1 MAMAADLE
9 ALLADESPDAAIIT
23 TANGAVL
30 HWNKGAE
37 SIFGYTQAEAIGRSV
52 NELIVPEDRHDE
64 ERRIL
69 GETLATGYATFESL
83 RRTKDGSLIY
93 VDISSKAVSDKESGA
108 PLVFATKKNVTH
120 LKVQRDT
127 KLMEARFRDL
137 LESTPDGIVM
147 VNPTGHVVFVNS
159 QAERLFGYEPK
170 ELHGKLVDLLL
181 PRRFRGAHIGHRFRF
196 FAQPRTRTMGA
207 GLELYGLR
215 KDGVEFPVEIS
226 LSPLQI
232 EDTAFVMSSIRDIGD
247 RKRAEQKFKGLLES
261 APDAIIIVDREGRIV
276 LVNSQTEK
284 LFGYPR
290 TDLIDQKI
298 EFLLPERYRGKHPE
312 HRTRFFADPRVRPMG
327 VGLELFGQ
335 RADGTEFPIEIS
347 LSPLETEAGTL
358 VSSAIRDITERKR
371 FEKALQEKNVELA
384 EANQAKDRFLASMS
398 HELRTPLNAIIGF
411 TGTLLMRLPGPLTS
425 DQEKQLRTVQTS
437 GKHLLALINDLLD
450 VAKIEAGKVDLNF
463 ETVDCKVLIEEITA
477 SLRPQAEAKGLH
489 FEIRFPETEITV
501 CSDRRA
507 LSQIVI
513 NLTNNAIKFTERGSV
528 RVSVGKRHVDG
539 KDVVQVDV
547 HDTGVGIAPADQAK
561 LFSAFARVNPASAR
575 TSEGTGLGLHLS
587 QKLAELLRGSIGL
600 QSDFGKGSTFTLVL
614 PER

>member
-1 MAMAADLE
+1 MATDLA

-23 TANGAVL
+23 TADGAIL

-37 SIFGYTQAEAIGRSV
+37 SIFGYTAAEALGRGV
-52 NELIVPEDRHDE
+52 IELIVPEGRADE
-64 ERRIL
+64 ERRNI
-69 GETLATGYATFESL
+69 GEALASGFATFECL
-83 RRTKDGSLIY
+83 RRRKDGSLIY
-93 VDISSKAVSDKESGA
+93 VDISRKVVRGA
-108 PLVFATKKNVTH
+108 DPDVPLILSTKKDVTR
-120 LKVQRDT
+120 LKVLRDS

-147 VNPTGHVVFVNS
+147 VNPTGHVVLVNT
-159 QAERLFGYEPK
+159 QAAKLFGYDSK
-170 ELHGKLVDLLL
+170 ELHGKSVDLLL
-181 PRRFRGAHIGHRFRF
+181 PTRFRGAHIGHRSRY

-215 KDGVEFPVEIS
+215 RDGSEFPVEIS

-232 EDTAFVMSSIRDIGD
+232 EDTAVVMSAIRDIGD
-247 RKRAEQKFKGLLES
+247 RKRAEQKFRGLLEA
-261 APDAIIIVDREGRIV
+261 APDAIIIVNPEGKIV

-290 TDLIDQKI
+290 KDLLDQEI
-298 EFLLPERYRGKHPE
+298 EMLLPERYRSKHPE
-312 HRTRFFADPRVRPMG
+312 HRSRFFADPRVRPMG
-327 VGLELFGQ
+327 VGLELYGQ
-335 RADGTEFPIEIS
+335 RADGAEFPIEIS

-384 EANQAKDRFLASMS
+384 EANRAKDQFLASMS

-411 TGTLLMRLPGPLTS
+411 TGTLLMKLPGPLTP

-437 GKHLLALINDLLD
+437 SKHLLALINDLLD
-450 VAKIEAGKVDLNF
+450 VAKIEAGKVDLDF
-463 ETVDCKVLIEEITA
+463 EAVDCKALIEEIAA

-489 FEIRFPETEITV
+489 FELHLPETEITV
-501 CSDRRA
+501 STDRRA

-513 NLTNNAIKFTERGSV
+513 NLANNAIKFTETGSV
-528 RVSVGKRHVDG
+528 RVSVQKRHVDG
-539 KDVVQVDV
+539 KDVVEVGV

-561 LFSAFARVNPASAR
+561 LFAAFARLNPGNRKAP
-575 TSEGTGLGLHLS
+575 EGTGLGLHLS
-587 QKLAELLRGSIGL
+587 QKLAELLRGSIAL